1 MTDNILLCGYKFK
14 MATTYIEDVALVCTN
29 DSIEGLLLLN
39 IDVLY
44 KVMITTL
51 TYIDNT
57 KLTNNIIT
65 YIHLFKIY
73 S

>member
-14 MATTYIEDVALVCTN
+14 MATTYIEDMSLYVALFCTN

-57 KLTNNIIT
+57 KLTNNIHT
-65 YIHLFKIY
+65 
-73 S
+73 SV